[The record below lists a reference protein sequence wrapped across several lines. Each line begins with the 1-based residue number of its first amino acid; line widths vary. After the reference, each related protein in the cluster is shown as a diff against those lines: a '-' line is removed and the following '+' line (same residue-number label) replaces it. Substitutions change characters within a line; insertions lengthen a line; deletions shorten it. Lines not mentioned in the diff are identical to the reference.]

1 MMRFIKKKVIY
12 QVYLSI
18 IVIMA
23 LVMIL
28 VGYLV
33 FKEQERTIIEVMRTQ
48 ASTIAKSIE
57 LVSSDAMISDDKSFI
72 VEHNLKVLEKS
83 PIINFILVSKNNDG
97 ALLTQNLQW
106 KLFETLPHDLQALE
120 TSKYQEAFLKN
131 PFDLERKLNYY
142 YVYPINFD
150 GISWGWLH
158 IGFSLDSLNN
168 AYEVMYVKMG
178 VIFLI
183 AFFTISVMI
192 YFVAKQ
198 IVNPIVILNEATQ
211 RIAQGHLEIELVS
224 KREDEIGNL
233 THNFNRMARSLVQSQ
248 NNLLQTNSM
257 LEEKVAE
264 RTKELAEINK
274 TLDHRVFEE
283 ISKRRDQEQLLIQQ
297 SRFAAMG
304 EMIGNIAHQWRQP
317 LNALALLLQNIAIS
331 YEMERLDK
339 ALIQRVNDKGMLLIN
354 TMSTTI
360 DDFRNFFKPNKEKE
374 LFNIESFITKTLR
387 MISGAFKNALIDIRV
402 DLKPDLEVYGYPNEF
417 SQVMLNIL
425 NNAKDALVER
435 NIQGRYIL
443 IESFNDESS
452 VYIRISD
459 NAGGIDQ
466 GVMAKIFDPYFSTKE
481 EGKGTGIGL
490 YMSKV
495 IIETNMQGKLFVQNS
510 DQGAIFTIRL
520 KCKET
525 EETTHV

>member
-33 FKEQERTIIEVMRTQ
+33 LKEQERTIIEVMRTQ

-57 LVSSDAMISDDKSFI
+57 LVSSDAMVSDDKSFI

-106 KLFETLPHDLQALE
+106 KLFETLPHDLQALQ
-120 TSKYQEAFLKN
+120 TQSYQETFLKN

-374 LFNIESFITKTLR
+374 LFNVETYIEKTLR
-387 MISGAFKNALIDIRV
+387 MISGSFKNALIDIRF
-402 DLKPDLEVYGYPNEF
+402 DLKSDLEVYGYPNEF

-435 NIQGRYIL
+435 NVQERYIF
-443 IESFNDESS
+443 IESFSDASFA
-452 VYIRISD
+452 YIRISD
-459 NAGGIDQ
+459 NAGGIEQD
-466 GVMAKIFDPYFSTKE
+466 VMAKIFDPYFSTKE

-510 DQGAIFTIRL
+510 DQGAIFSIRL
-520 KCKET
+520 KRKVP
-525 EETTHV
+525 EETAHV